1 MEAVVAMAVILIVST
16 AAISCVESFSKSSAN
31 LNAKNEAVI
40 VAEDLLE
47 IFKATNNYDQY
58 KAYRERLLPSYSPSW
73 INVPNYIRE
82 DITISGFTVE
92 TVLVYSND
100 GTAKFSV
107 SVRDAKRI
115 EILSVKNYEKAVSVT
130 PAEPPVEP

>member
-58 KAYRERLLPSYSPSW
+58 EDYRLRFIPYFPSGYGNAGYYREDY
-73 INVPNYIRE
+73 
-82 DITISGFTVE
+82 TISGLTVE
-92 TVLVYSND
+92 TILDYTREGKAV
-100 GTAKFSV
+100 FSV

-115 EILSVKNYEKAVSVT
+115 EILSVKNYEKAVNVT
-130 PAEPPVEP
+130 PVEPPVEP